1 MLFYIFVLAK
11 KHFMIKDC
19 IVSNYRSELKK
30 RILEYSEKEFYANGV
45 KQVKMDNIANY
56 LSISKRTLYEI
67 YPTKEDLLL
76 ECLKKHEETHESKVE
91 QYIEKTNPNAIEI
104 IIFAYKLKLEHFLQ
118 INALF
123 FEELCKYKRIV
134 SFFEKKD
141 KERETKFEWLFTR
154 GVKEGF
160 FREDLSPRIISNMF
174 SISLKE
180 AIDNELYKEFGMQYL
195 FRDIVF
201 TLVRGMC
208 TIKGIETIDQL
219 LHQ

>member
-1 MLFYIFVLAK
+1 MN
-11 KHFMIKDC
+11 KDC
-19 IVSNYRSELKK
+19 IVNDYRNELKE

-45 KQVKMDNIANY
+45 RQVKMDNIANY

-76 ECLKKHEETHESKVE
+76 ECLKKHEETHAFKIE
-91 QYIEKTNPNAIEI
+91 QYIEEGNPNTIEI
-104 IIFAYKLKLEHFLQ
+104 IIFAYKMKLEHFLQ

-134 SFFEKKD
+134 SFFEEKD

-154 GVKEGF
+154 GVEEGF
-160 FREDLSPRIISNMF
+160 FRKDLNPRIISNIF
-174 SISLKE
+174 TVSLKE
-180 AIDNELYKEFGMQYL
+180 AIDNELYKEFGMEYL

-201 TLVRGMC
+201 TLVRGIC
-208 TIKGIETIDQL
+208 TIKGIEAIDQL
-219 LHQ
+219 LN

>member
-19 IVSNYRSELKK
+19 IVNDYRSELKK
-30 RILEYSEKEFYANGV
+30 RILEYSEQEFYSNGV
-45 KQVKMDNIANY
+45 KQVKMDNIANH

-76 ECLKKHEETHESKVE
+76 ECFKKHEETHEAKVE
-91 QYIEKTNPNAIEI
+91 QYIENTNPNAIEI

-118 INALF
+118 INSLF

-134 SFFEKKD
+134 SFFEKKE

-154 GVKEGF
+154 GVEEGF
-160 FREDLSPRIISNMF
+160 FREDLNTRIISNMF

-180 AIDNELYKEFGMQYL
+180 AIDNELYKDFGIQYL

-201 TLVRGMC
+201 ILVRGIC

-219 LHQ
+219 LH